1 MERAEANMRAA
12 AAKRCYQR
20 QSEIAGF
27 EIFRTMRR
35 RSFTEKETSRLAI
48 WARRIALFS
57 LAATFIAVIIVR
69 SGALDIVPALSTL
82 AGALVLACVA
92 ILLALGA
99 GISIWREGVGGGRQ
113 AVTALLLGLVL
124 IAYPLYLGV
133 SARHLPA
140 IYDITTDPIDP
151 PQFDAIARLRP
162 RDANPVTYAGLYAA
176 EQQHNAYSDIEPDDT
191 NSTPQEAYDAA
202 MKVIIKRKWRVVDT
216 RAPLGPLPG
225 PTPRN
230 VAAQASAARD
240 GIIEAVARTPILGFR
255 DDVVVRIRATA
266 DGARIDVRSA
276 SRYGRNDLGT
286 NASRVRNLIDDI
298 DTVLATPQ
306 PQKKQAAP
314 PPAQAGK
321 GASAKR

>member
-1 MERAEANMRAA
+1 
-12 AAKRCYQR
+12 
-20 QSEIAGF
+20 
-27 EIFRTMRR
+27 MRR
-35 RSFTEKETSRLAI
+35 RSFTEKETSRLAV

-57 LAATFIAVIIVR
+57 LAATLIAVIIVR

-99 GISIWREGVGGGRQ
+99 GISIWREGVAGGRQ
-113 AVTALLLGLVL
+113 AVTALLIGFAL
-124 IAYPLYLGV
+124 IAYPLYLGIK
-133 SARHLPA
+133 ARHLPA

-191 NSTPQEAYDAA
+191 NSSAQEAYDAA
-202 MKVIIKRKWRVVDT
+202 MKVIIKRKWRVVDA
-216 RAPLGPLPG
+216 RAPQAPLPG
-225 PTPRN
+225 PPARN
-230 VAAQASAARD
+230 VSAPGATVRD
-240 GIIEAVARTPILGFR
+240 GVIEAVARTPILGFR
-255 DDVVVRIRATA
+255 DDVVVRVRTTT

-286 NASRVRNLIDDI
+286 NAARVRNLLDDI

-306 PQKKQAAP
+306 PQKKQAP
-314 PPAQAGK
+314 LPPAQPGK